1 MPHRALGERLGGD
14 HALAPGEVL
23 GAIDVGSN
31 AARLKLARIKDDGSF
46 DVVHLE
52 RDPIR
57 PGEGIWQSGEMGE
70 PVVRRLIATLQRYA
84 DVCRRLRVGHVRA
97 VATSALREARN
108 KDDVVRRIR
117 ERCGIELE
125 VIPGKEEARLIGLG
139 VFRGQPARARS
150 LLIDIGGGSTEVVR
164 GVGEEPVEL
173 YSVNIGAV
181 RLTEIFGSTDHA
193 SREQLVAMRR
203 FAQRVVEANLPTT
216 LSHAPRHAI
225 GSSGT
230 VRAVCAFAAPA
241 HQATVTR
248 EEMSRAVEELVRLG
262 PAARRKRFDAQR
274 ADIVVAGA
282 VILEAVLFHCG
293 LESITPVD
301 GGLKEGLLVD
311 LVRRAH
317 TRKADP
323 LLSEAVI
330 AAGRRF
336 SFDEA
341 HALHTRDVALMLFD
355 QLEDVHHL
363 PLDCRLLLEAAAV
376 LHDIGYLVSTSRH
389 HKHSQYLIANLDLP
403 GLSERERTLV
413 SLIARFHRRSLPT
426 REHPALASLTL
437 MERRAVRALSSVLR
451 IADTADHGRRQPV
464 ERVETTITDRR
475 VRVRFAPRRGRDI
488 EAWDHDAERELFR
501 SCFGRTLEVVV
512 SRPTHIGIAGKSGT
526 AKTKTPKAKTA
537 KTKSAKT
544 KAAKTKR

>member
-1 MPHRALGERLGGD
+1 MPHRALGERLGGS
-14 HALAPGEVL
+14 HTLAPGEIL

-31 AARLKLARIKDDGSF
+31 AARLKLARVRDDGSF
-46 DVVHLE
+46 EQLHLE

-57 PGEGIWQSGEMGE
+57 PGEGIWQTGEMSA
-70 PVVRRLIATLQRYA
+70 PVVKRLIATLQRYA
-84 DVCRRLRVGHVRA
+84 EFCRRLRVGHVRA

-108 KDDVVRRIR
+108 KDEVVQRVR
-117 ERCGIELE
+117 ERCGLELE
-125 VIPGKEEARLIGLG
+125 VIPGQEEARLIGLG
-139 VFRGQPARARS
+139 VFRGLPARARS
-150 LLIDIGGGSTEVVR
+150 LLIDIGGGSTEVAR

-173 YSVNIGAV
+173 YSVNVGAV
-181 RLTEIFGSTDHA
+181 RLTEIFGSTDQA

-203 FAQRVVEANLPTT
+203 FAQRVVEANLPTR
-216 LSHAPRHAI
+216 LPQAPRDAI

-230 VRAVCAFAAPA
+230 VRAVCAFAASA

-293 LESITPVD
+293 LERITPVD

-311 LVRRAH
+311 LVRRGR

-323 LLSEAVI
+323 LLSEAVV

-363 PLDCRLLLEAAAV
+363 PADCRLLLEAAAV
-376 LHDIGYLVSTSRH
+376 LHDVGYLVSTSRH

-426 REHPALASLTL
+426 RDHPALASLSL
-437 MERRAVRALSSVLR
+437 MERRAVRALASLLR
-451 IADTADHGRRQPV
+451 IADTADRGRRQAV
-464 ERVETTITDRR
+464 AHVETTITERR
-475 VRVRFAPRRGRDI
+475 VRVRFVPRRSLEI

-501 SCFGRTLEVVV
+501 SCFGRALEVVV
-512 SRPTHIGIAGKSGT
+512 GRSPPAADVT
-526 AKTKTPKAKTA
+526 AKKKPKKKAKKTP
-537 KTKSAKT
+537 
-544 KAAKTKR
+544 R

>member
-1 MPHRALGERLGGD
+1 MPHRALGERLGGS
-14 HALAPGEVL
+14 HALAPGEIL

-31 AARLKLARIKDDGSF
+31 AARLKLARVKDDGSF
-46 DVVHLE
+46 EQLHLE

-57 PGEGIWQSGEMGE
+57 PGEGIWQSGEMAE
-70 PVVRRLIATLQRYA
+70 PVVKRLVTTLQRYA
-84 DVCRRLRVGHVRA
+84 EVCRRLRVGHVRA

-108 KDDVVRRIR
+108 KDDVVRRVR
-117 ERCGIELE
+117 ERCGLELE
-125 VIPGKEEARLIGLG
+125 VIPGQEEARLIGLG
-139 VFRGQPARARS
+139 VFRGLPARARS
-150 LLIDIGGGSTEVVR
+150 LLIDIGGGSTEVAR

-173 YSVNIGAV
+173 YSVNVGAV
-181 RLTEIFGSTDHA
+181 RLTEIFGSTDQA

-203 FAQRVVEANLPTT
+203 FAQRVVEANLPTR
-216 LSHAPRHAI
+216 LPHAPRHAI

-293 LESITPVD
+293 IESVTPVD

-311 LVRRAH
+311 LVRRAR

-323 LLSEAVI
+323 LLSEAVV

-363 PLDCRLLLEAAAV
+363 PPDCRLLLEAAAV

-426 REHPALASLTL
+426 RDHPALASLTL
-437 MERRAVRALSSVLR
+437 MERRAVRALSSLLR

-464 ERVETTITDRR
+464 AHVETAITDRR
-475 VRVRFAPRRGRDI
+475 VRVRFVPRRGLDI

-501 SCFGRTLEVVV
+501 ACFGRALEVAV
-512 SRPTHIGIAGKSGT
+512 SRSTTTGVSRKAAKS
-526 AKTKTPKAKTA
+526 TKTTAEKKTA
-537 KTKSAKT
+537 KKKK
-544 KAAKTKR
+544 KAR